1 MMSSPTLSTF
11 DAPARPRS
19 AAHRLRPVWT
29 AFCSLLLVVGFLLVP
44 HSAATQSP
52 GEASPSSHAS
62 PGAPAN
68 PTEVRYTNAEQ
79 LLGWHASR
87 ALRNH
92 EVNPNWIFDGDRFWY
107 RVAREEGH
115 EFMLVDP
122 DRRERRLA
130 FDNGRLASAMSMAA
144 DTAYDPVRLPF
155 ETFEYLDQDLRNIRI
170 KVQDRR
176 FECDVQQYRCTVGD
190 TIPKSDES
198 FVMSPDS
205 TWEAFVHQHDLW
217 VRSVANGDSIRLTDD
232 GEEYWAYGLRAPRA
246 MQQKSGD
253 PREPSLRWSPD
264 SRYIAVDRWDEREV
278 EHMPMYSITSVRPQG
293 FTYPY
298 ALPGDSIYPIGA
310 VHVIEPQTRT
320 NHRVEIDPDPAF
332 ISWASGMDSTWTADS
347 ERVRVLTTE
356 RGHQHAQLVEIDAAT
371 GQYRVLAVETRPTFV
386 DLAHRGPPNWF
397 AGEGDVIWFSQRDG
411 WGHLYRYDRGGN
423 LVNRIT
429 EGAWL
434 TGHIHHVDEGAQR
447 IYFTAWGR
455 EADRHPY
462 YTHFY
467 RVNFDGSGLQLLTPE
482 DANHEVD
489 VSPSGRY
496 FIGTRSTPQDPP
508 VITLR
513 STQNGNTVLELEE
526 ADISQAEARG
536 WTPPESFRVKGRDGV
551 TDIYGLLHK
560 PSHFD
565 PAKSYPVVNYI
576 YPGPQIGSVGTYG
589 WTLGT
594 RGNVR
599 ALAELGFIVLQ
610 IDHMGSPFRSK
621 DFHDKYYADMA
632 DHGLPDH
639 VAAIR
644 QLGAARPYMDLDRVG
659 IYGHSGGGFA
669 STAAILMYPDV
680 FHVAVSTAGN
690 HDNRRYGIHWGE
702 KYQGLLERDTIKDTD
717 NYVSQANQ
725 TYAENLE
732 GKLFLMTGDMDDNVH
747 PAMTY
752 KVAHA
757 LIEANKDFDFLIL
770 PDRAHGLNE
779 PYVIRKT
786 WDYFVEHLRGE
797 EPPREYVIR
806 RPE

>member
-1 MMSSPTLSTF
+1 MTSSPHLQPVETRGAKPS
-11 DAPARPRS
+11 PVPSVPR
-19 AAHRLRPVWT
+19 AI
-29 AFCSLLLVVGFLLVP
+29 SLLAAILLALPV
-44 HSAATQSP
+44 ALAP
-52 GEASPSSHAS
+52 GHAEAQVSY
-62 PGAPAN
+62 G
-68 PTEVRYTNAEQ
+68 NAEQ
-79 LLGWHASR
+79 LLGWHASTK
-87 ALRNH
+87 LQNH
-92 EVNPNWIFDGDRFWY
+92 EVGPNWIHGGDRFWY
-107 RVAREEGH
+107 RVARQEGH

-130 FDNGRLASAMSMAA
+130 FDNARLAAAMSLAA
-144 DTAYDPVRLPF
+144 DTAYDPSRLPF
-155 ETFEYLDQDLRNIRI
+155 ETFEYLDEELRNIEIR
-170 KVQDRR
+170 VRDRR
-176 FECDVQQYRCTVGD
+176 FECDVRQYDCTVGD
-190 TIPKSDES
+190 TLPRSDQS

-205 TWEAFVHQHDLW
+205 LSEAFVHEHDLW
-217 VRSVANGDSIRLTDD
+217 IRSVETGDSTRLTRD

-246 MQQKSGD
+246 VQQKSGD

-264 SRYIAVDRWDEREV
+264 SRYIAVQRWDEREV
-278 EHMPMYSITSVRPQG
+278 EHMPMYSITSIRPQG

-310 VHVIEPQTRT
+310 LHVVELAARA
-320 NHRVEIDPDPAF
+320 NRRVEIDPDPAF
-332 ISWASGMDSTWTADS
+332 MSWASGQDSTWTADS
-347 ERVRVLTTE
+347 ERVRIITTE
-356 RGHQHAQLVEIDAAT
+356 RGHKHVQLVEVEAAT
-371 GQYRVLAVETRPTFV
+371 GQYRVLAVETQPTFV
-386 DLAHRGPPNWF
+386 DLSHRGPPNWY
-397 AGEGDVIWFSQRDG
+397 AGERDVIWFSQRSG
-411 WGHLYRYDRGGN
+411 WGHLYRYDRDGN
-423 LVNRIT
+423 LVNPIT
-429 EGAWL
+429 QGGWL
-434 TGHIHHVDEGAQR
+434 AGHMLHVDEDRQR

-455 EADRHPY
+455 EGDRHPY

-467 RVNFDGSGLQLLTPE
+467 RVNFDGSGLRLLTPE
-482 DANHEVD
+482 DADHQIQ

-496 FIGTRSTPQDPP
+496 FIDTRSTVHDPP

-513 STQNGNTVLELEE
+513 STDNGNTVLELED
-526 ADISQAEARG
+526 ADISGVEELG
-536 WTPPESFRVKGRDGV
+536 WTPPEIFRVKGRDGI

-565 PAKSYPVVNYI
+565 AGKSYPVVNYI
-576 YPGPQIGSVGTYG
+576 YPGPQIGSVGSWG
-589 WTLGT
+589 WSLGT

-621 DFHDKYYADMA
+621 DFHDKYYGDMA

-639 VAAIR
+639 VAALR
-644 QLGAARPYMDLDRVG
+644 QLAAARPYMDLDRVG

-669 STAAILMYPDV
+669 STAAILQYPDV

-702 KYQGLLERDTIKDTD
+702 KYQGLLERDTLRNTD
-717 NYVSQANQ
+717 NYESQANQ
-725 TYAENLE
+725 TYAENLR

-779 PYVIRKT
+779 PYVIRRT
-786 WDYFVEHLRGE
+786 WDYFVRHLLGK
-797 EPPREYVIR
+797 EPPAEYVIR
-806 RPE
+806 RPD